1 MEELNT
7 DVSFSSAIFD
17 LEKSFVFGR
26 KEALC
31 DALWLAVCFGLN
43 VTPSPHKLFSV
54 PGFFLSTFIF
64 YMILLY
70 LLDEHYILRYFK
82 VKQD

>member
-7 DVSFSSAIFD
+7 EVSFSSAIFD
-17 LEKSFVFGR
+17 LEKSFIFGR

-43 VTPSPHKLFSV
+43 VTPSPPQVVFCARVL
-54 PGFFLSTFIF
+54 PFIF